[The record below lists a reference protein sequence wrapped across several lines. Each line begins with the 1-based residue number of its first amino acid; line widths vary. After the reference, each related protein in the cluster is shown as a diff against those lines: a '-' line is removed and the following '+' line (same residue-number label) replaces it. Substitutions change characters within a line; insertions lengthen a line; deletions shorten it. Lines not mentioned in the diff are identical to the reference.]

1 MPSLPSVPS
10 IEIPRI
16 SFSPSPFIRKINI
29 SIDRHTR
36 FDSHS
41 IYLSRILTLS
51 SENCKSLEYGLL
63 NFYIH
68 TFTRVITKNKI
79 LDKNF
84 LPRRQIFS
92 LFQFDHWN
100 HEMTKEQR
108 TKFPSTVIKWNLP
121 KSSEFLFQAFHSI
134 KIHPPRPIKITE
146 AGQVASPRRSPMCT
160 KRWFAFKRH
169 RHDSVRD
176 RATRDDPR
184 GCGWTTSIEKPGK
197 IVENPPFR
205 GSWTC
210 HGRSAYEKRARLR
223 TMTTNCSA
231 TQTEKKRTST
241 RGPTRKEQQLA
252 CASTLRELNLFL
264 IIYVQEYASRD
275 YYRWYEDC
283 LKISSCSRFE
293 WYAFRI
299 FRCESRS
306 MRRGE
311 RSSTVSFIRGSKD
324 RLMKLGTL
332 LAKLLEWNSYLT
344 RLASETSAQPPVTPI
359 SVLLAEL
366 CVVPIFSKLYKPSLF
381 PIQSDQVQDRSIDT
395 I

>member
-10 IEIPRI
+10 IEILRI
-16 SFSPSPFIRKINI
+16 SFSPSPFIRKINT

-205 GSWTC
+205 GSRTC

-231 TQTEKKRTST
+231 TQTEKNERAE

-252 CASTLRELNLFL
+252 TNVCKHVARVEFVFNYLRSRVCVSWLLSMIRRLFKNFKLFTFRVIRISYFQMWITLNEEGRE
-264 IIYVQEYASRD
+264 
-275 YYRWYEDC
+275 
-283 LKISSCSRFE
+283 
-293 WYAFRI
+293 
-299 FRCESRS
+299 
-306 MRRGE
+306 
-311 RSSTVSFIRGSKD
+311 
-324 RLMKLGTL
+324 
-332 LAKLLEWNSYLT
+332 
-344 RLASETSAQPPVTPI
+344 
-359 SVLLAEL
+359 EL
-366 CVVPIFSKLYKPSLF
+366 HS
-381 PIQSDQVQDRSIDT
+381 
-395 I
+395 